1 MTVGYTIAYR
11 PTADEIADMADN
23 GRDISEFFTSQG
35 TMKQPLTRVNG
46 DFTPEMLQEL
56 DQLAAELRV
65 SRQSTIDSR
74 LRQTLDQ
81 HLLAKRHKE

>member
-1 MTVGYTIAYR
+1 MTVGYTIVDR

-23 GRDISEFFTSQG
+23 GRDISEFFTNQG
-35 TMKQPLTRVNG
+35 TMKQPLTRVNV
-46 DFTPEMLQEL
+46 DFTPDLLRVL

-74 LRQTLDQ
+74 LRQTL
-81 HLLAKRHKE
+81 